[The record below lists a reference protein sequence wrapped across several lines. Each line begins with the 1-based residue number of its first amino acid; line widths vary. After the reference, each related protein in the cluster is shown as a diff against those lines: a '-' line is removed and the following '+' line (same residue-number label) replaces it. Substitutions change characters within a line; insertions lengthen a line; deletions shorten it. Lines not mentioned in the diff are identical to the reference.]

1 MASNQDSLI
10 SKVRQNSKN
19 QRQKILNEL
28 EKLIE
33 PSKLDLSQKV
43 KRFFNSFSTIDKI
56 FIVLYIVLVIL
67 LILTTLLLKNYPDS
81 GIFFKIAELFSLIS
95 LLILPLI
102 FVVLFW
108 NKPRRVLSNSS
119 QFILKKRIFIDTGFV
134 FALINQR
141 DQ

>member
-10 SKVRQNSKN
+10 SKVRHNSKN

-56 FIVLYIVLVIL
+56 FIVLYNSISYI
-67 LILTTLLLKNYPDS
+67 INFNYTITKKLS
-81 GIFFKIAELFSLIS
+81 RFRNFFQ
-95 LLILPLI
+95 
-102 FVVLFW
+102 
-108 NKPRRVLSNSS
+108 NS
-119 QFILKKRIFIDTGFV
+119 
-134 FALINQR
+134 
-141 DQ
+141 